1 MPRINYRH
9 VRSRFTH
16 IDATL
21 IRARCALGD
30 DPHAEYVVRFY
41 PWWEHPRYLDAR
53 ARNLPWAFGDTTAG
67 EKEVVVHPV
76 RPIAFK
82 LSSRVNDTDW
92 DFPDRHP
99 LLWPYEEQAEIFC
112 NSDVDIPAL
121 FHAVQEHELP
131 FVTRSVLYEYI
142 NPLMPYRAP
151 YSLGYF
157 PTTLFRVVRTVLD
170 RMGVRTFIAREPV
183 ETALPSLFLCDGD
196 YIIADDFE
204 LQVPEF
210 EHKDEWF
217 RPELDPRP
225 RV

>member
-1 MPRINYRH
+1 
-9 VRSRFTH
+9 
-16 IDATL
+16 
-21 IRARCALGD
+21 
-30 DPHAEYVVRFY
+30 
-41 PWWEHPRYLDAR
+41 
-53 ARNLPWAFGDTTAG
+53 
-67 EKEVVVHPV
+67 
-76 RPIAFK
+76 
-82 LSSRVNDTDW
+82 
-92 DFPDRHP
+92 
-99 LLWPYEEQAEIFC
+99 
-112 NSDVDIPAL
+112 
-121 FHAVQEHELP
+121 
-131 FVTRSVLYEYI
+131 
-142 NPLMPYRAP
+142 MPYRAP